1 MLLKT
6 VIKFQKT
13 LALADAASNR
23 HEAEAAERAARR
35 VMEACNID
43 PVELPNV
50 PFYNNHM
57 NFAGNAVLK
66 KLREEWRA
74 AHPYYW
80 YGKTGKDGGARRLR
94 RKPRS
99 KPAAKPEPVVN
110 FDGLFDDF
118 AQSIA
123 AKCEPVNTNPK
134 PSSNR

>member
-6 VIKFQKT
+6 VIKFQKA
-13 LALADAASNR
+13 LALAAAASNR

-50 PFYNNHM
+50 SFYNHM
-57 NFAGNAVLK
+57 NFADNPVLK
-66 KLREEWRA
+66 KLRDEWRA

-123 AKCEPVNTNPK
+123 AKCDPVNTKPK
-134 PSSNR
+134 PSSDR